1 VPSGSEC
8 RVGPGNFTLSP
19 SQIPDL
25 NLSIHPARVPLR
37 LPSSANL
44 WAPPGMSLR
53 WWRGSRSWAGLSW
66 GRRVVYESNRVRRIV
81 PIPTQWYIVRVKI
94 PPA

>member
-1 VPSGSEC
+1 MPSGSEC

-25 NLSIHPARVPLR
+25 NLSIYPARVPLR
-37 LPSSANL
+37 LPLPLNL

-53 WWRGSRSWAGLSW
+53 WWRGRAH
-66 GRRVVYESNRVRRIV
+66 GRDYRGADALFTN
-81 PIPTQWYIVRVKI
+81 
-94 PPA
+94 